1 MNVSISKQLLSLVK
15 SARQRYRCDLNGAQK
30 LDQTDDNET
39 QSLNEKIDLINGQI
53 QSKNGLVVAEG
64 CIIEGNQNF

>member
-15 SARQRYRCDLNGAQK
+15 SVRQRYRCDLNGAQK

-64 CIIEGNQNF
+64 CIIEGNQSF